1 VKLDIGAIGSG
12 RPLDAYRD
20 DARNLTVDAFSA
32 RHGEAFLLLASIPN
46 PAPDNI
52 SSTHLAFLDEPEA
65 ATGTLTTLVYPLRSE
80 VHIVTVGRARD
91 NDVVV
96 PDRSVSRRHALVK
109 RDPRGALLIS
119 DAGSSNGTSVN
130 GKPVLTKGA
139 GPATPLTPGST
150 LRLGSLEFTFVHA
163 AGLRGFAEKVR

>member
-1 VKLDIGAIGSG
+1 VKPAAGDIGTG

-20 DARNLTVDAFSA
+20 DARNLSAEEFTA
-32 RHGEAFLLLASIPN
+32 RHGDAFLLLSMIPSPSPQN
-46 PAPDNI
+46 T

-65 ATGTLTTLVYPLRSE
+65 ATGALATLVYPLRSE
-80 VHIVTVGRARD
+80 VHIVTLGRARD

-109 RDPRGALLIS
+109 RDPKAGLLVL

-139 GPATPLTPGST
+139 GPPTPLSPGAT
-150 LRLGSLEFTFVHA
+150 LRIGSLEFTYVHA
-163 AGLRGFAEKVR
+163 AGLRGFAGKLR